1 MYKANL
7 ASALLQSESWSQ
19 FLNTPVRLKQH
30 KNTRNFKLI
39 VTRQYSA
46 ISYCVHSLAF
56 SKWSHENPH
65 STLQSIPV
73 FFHAFLVTL
82 FCFPLLCKMKIG
94 IISICL
100 NWWKSNG
107 YWICNCSVSLSVM
120 VKFGF
125 ESNGTANCSSNLSV
139 LEQLMINF
147 SVTTKMIL
155 ERNRNRRSTH
165 RKKYNRQSVCI
176 ATNIVQQMRRK
187 TKITCMP
194 VISKGDTL

>member
-1 MYKANL
+1 MYKTNL

-19 FLNTPVRLKQH
+19 FQHTPVRLKQQ

-39 VTRQYSA
+39 VTRQYSRQFHIEYTA
-46 ISYCVHSLAF
+46 LRF
-56 SKWSHENPH
+56 RFKWSHENPH
-65 STLQSIPV
+65 FTLQSIPD

-94 IISICL
+94 TISSCL

-120 VKFGF
+120 AKFGF

-139 LEQLMINF
+139 LEQW
-147 SVTTKMIL
+147 SIL
-155 ERNRNRRSTH
+155 VWQP
-165 RKKYNRQSVCI
+165 KWY
-176 ATNIVQQMRRK
+176 
-187 TKITCMP
+187 
-194 VISKGDTL
+194 